1 MPNRP
6 PTELDRVLHRIEKG
20 ELALNSESLEIISR
34 EIGRL
39 FGVAPDEVA
48 VMELVRSGRAL
59 KFVLP
64 EKLRVV
70 GEIPLTSTT
79 ALAARSVRERRADIV
94 NNFASSRHAIVFEG
108 VPLGRRQNEVIQKIM
123 SIPILQGDTVV
134 GAAQISR
141 KGISQPDAGPDFTAK
156 DLTALQGLNGALR
169 RFLALPRVAAAPP
182 KPAAS

>member
-1 MPNRP
+1 MTTRP
-6 PTELDRVLHRIEKG
+6 PTDLDRVLEKIEKG
-20 ELALNSESLEIISR
+20 EIPLDSESLAMISR
-34 EIGRL
+34 EIGKL

-48 VMELVRSGRAL
+48 VMELTRAGKAL

-79 ALAARSVRERRADIV
+79 ALAVRSVRERRADVV

-108 VPLGRRQNEVIQKIM
+108 VPLGRKQNEVIQKIM
-123 SIPILQGDTVV
+123 SVPILQGDTVV

-141 KGISQPDAGPDFTAK
+141 KGLSQAAAGPDFTAK
-156 DLTALQGLNGALR
+156 DLTALQSLNGVLR
-169 RFLALPRVAAAPP
+169 RFLALPRT
-182 KPAAS
+182 